1 MQNNGDKFDKWY
13 SNDKIWSL
21 KRLLGGK
28 MVKNVVY
35 VEAEIQSVNNI
46 RKITRI
52 LAKWLFMNYRTISLF
67 VSKSD
72 STQHQTNEK

>member
-1 MQNNGDKFDKWY
+1 
-13 SNDKIWSL
+13 
-21 KRLLGGK
+21 
-28 MVKNVVY
+28 MVKNMVY

-72 STQHQTNEK
+72 STKHQTNEK

>member
-1 MQNNGDKFDKWY
+1 MQNNGDKKYLVFEWQDLVIGKA
-13 SNDKIWSL
+13 I
-21 KRLLGGK
+21 GGK
-28 MVKNVVY
+28 MVKNMVY

-72 STQHQTNEK
+72 STKHQTNEK